1 MLLRIPILLSLFLSA
16 CGQNVRDLRLN
27 EVDLSNKAAIEQIGH
42 ELSDDDRIAF
52 TTYVL
57 VHGPS
62 GRLCGT
68 MLGRNSKQPETIGE
82 AIDFTRFGAAGN
94 GAG

>member
-1 MLLRIPILLSLFLSA
+1 MLLRISILLSLFLSA

-27 EVDLSNKAAIEQIGH
+27 EVDLAQKTVVEQIGH
-42 ELSDDDRIAF
+42 ELSDDDRLAF

-62 GRLCGT
+62 GRLCSD
-68 MLGRNSKQPETIGE
+68 MRNRNTKQPETIGE
-82 AIDFTRFGAAGN
+82 AIDFMRFGAAGRPS
-94 GAG
+94 